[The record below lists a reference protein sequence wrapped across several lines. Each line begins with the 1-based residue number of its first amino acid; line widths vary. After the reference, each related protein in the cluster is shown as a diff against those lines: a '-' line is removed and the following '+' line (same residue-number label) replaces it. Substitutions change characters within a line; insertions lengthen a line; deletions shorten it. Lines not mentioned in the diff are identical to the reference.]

1 VAFTT
6 QRMNDPGQ
14 NTDASICQVKVSRD
28 TIAPRFIFWDSSVD
42 D

>member
-1 VAFTT
+1 
-6 QRMNDPGQ
+6 MNDPGQ

-42 D
+42 DRASGNE